1 MAVLKPT
8 PLRWTTSPVTM
19 WPRDPRRATVHFLP
33 LVMRLPLRKVAASAA
48 PLKKAKGRS
57 ASRVL
62 LAAARAFHSSHKMFH
77 GVGSALFSPL
87 GEVIM
92 L

>member
-8 PLRWTTSPVTM
+8 TPRWTTRPVAM
-19 WPRDPRRATVHFLP
+19 WPRYPRRATVHFLP
-33 LVMRLPLRKVAASAA
+33 LVMRLPLRKVAAKAA

-57 ASRVL
+57 VSRVL
-62 LAAARAFHSSHKMFH
+62 LAAARAFHSSHMMFH
-77 GVGSALFSPL
+77 GVGIALFPPL

-92 L
+92 